1 MEELE
6 ENLECLKLA
15 ASNQILLATVEQFA
29 FAYNIDNHGK
39 IMRLVGNFKGGGATK
54 LENEDVSKVDKSSHS
69 GIALG
74 AHTEA
79 PYHAATKIFN
89 NHSPAPSSLVL
100 TARYNPLSEPT
111 TVIPLQPNFG
121 KVALF
126 GFIGINDRKF

>member
-89 NHSPAPSSLVL
+89 NHSPR
-100 TARYNPLSEPT
+100 T
-111 TVIPLQPNFG
+111 
-121 KVALF
+121 
-126 GFIGINDRKF
+126 